1 MAVKKKKFIMW
12 QPPMIAV
19 LQALLPLM
27 LASIY
32 YFGWRSLLM
41 LLACNASAFAVEWLY
56 LRREPAPVSSAVFVT
71 GSLLAL
77 AVPPPLPIWM
87 GMLGAAFGI
96 LFGKMVFGGFGRN
109 VFNPALTG
117 RAFLYLCFP
126 IYLTAQWAAPQV
138 GAPGGF
144 AAWTT
149 DAVSGATPL
158 TLQRTGT
165 ALGWQDL
172 LLGKKAGSIGET
184 AAVLVV
190 LGGLYL
196 LYKKAANWRVVV
208 SGFLGFLL
216 LQTALWAGGV
226 TGVLHPAVALL
237 SGSFLFGVF
246 FFATDPISCAQT
258 DEGRW
263 FFGAFFGAMTVVIR
277 SFSAWPEGVMYAI
290 LLANVF
296 TPIVDHGVR
305 EWQAAA
311 KARNAEVT
319 A

>member
-1 MAVKKKKFIMW
+1 MAPKTKKLIMW

-19 LQALLPLM
+19 LKALVPLA
-27 LASIY
+27 LASVY
-32 YFGWRSLLM
+32 YFGWRGLLM
-41 LLACNASAFAVEWLY
+41 LVACNAAAFAVEWLY
-56 LRREPAPVSSAVFVT
+56 LREEPMPVSSAVFVT
-71 GSLLAL
+71 ASLLAL
-77 AVPPPLPIWM
+77 ALPPPLPIWM
-87 GMLGAAFGI
+87 GMLGAAFAI

-126 IYLTAQWAAPQV
+126 IFLTSQWASPQV
-138 GAPGGF
+138 TGAGGF
-144 AAWTT
+144 VRWTT

-158 TLQRTGT
+158 TLQRQGT
-165 ALGWQDL
+165 VLGWQDL
-172 LLGKKAGSIGET
+172 LLGRKTGSIGET
-184 AAVLVV
+184 CAVLVV

-196 LYKKAANWRVVV
+196 LWKKAANWRVVV
-208 SGFLGFLL
+208 SGFLGFLG

-226 TGVLHPAVALL
+226 QGVLHPAVALL

-246 FFATDPISCAQT
+246 FFATDPISGAQT

-263 FFGAFFGAMTVVIR
+263 FFGAFFGALTVVIR
-277 SFSAWPEGVMYAI
+277 SFSAWPEGVMYAV

-296 TPIVDHGVR
+296 TPIVDHAVR

-311 KARNAEVT
+311 KSRKAVT